1 MLCRMAPLALG
12 GFPREAVTHPHVGHS
27 WGITPSSSKMGRA
40 GWGRAAC
47 PSCAPMGTAW
57 PRGQPVAVTGNILT
71 PRFSLQQLAVP
82 RLNPQ
87 PHHPPLIHPPSY
99 LPCLL
104 KALLVCA
111 VNDINLPG
119 GTKGTVGSPSLPLP
133 AAGAPLRQ
141 GSGTHQQVG
150 AAQVLPPVG
159 ADGALPPDVP
169 DVELEAVRVDAL
181 DVEPLRGE
189 PNPGVTQGP
198 ASRGPASPGPQQP
211 LPGWG

>member
-1 MLCRMAPLALG
+1 MGQSCVPFLCTYGDSLAQ
-12 GFPREAVTHPHVGHS
+12 
-27 WGITPSSSKMGRA
+27 
-40 GWGRAAC
+40 
-47 PSCAPMGTAW
+47 GTARSSHREH
-57 PRGQPVAVTGNILT
+57 PCSPLQPPAAGSATSKHPT
-71 PRFSLQQLAVP
+71 PP
-82 RLNPQ
+82 T
-87 PHHPPLIHPPSY
+87 PLIQPPSY

-133 AAGAPLRQ
+133 AAGASLRH

-169 DVELEAVRVDAL
+169 DVQLEAVRVDAL
-181 DVEPLRGE
+181 DVEPLCGE
-189 PNPGVTQGP
+189 SNSGVTQGP
-198 ASRGPASPGPQQP
+198 ASRGPASRGPQQP